1 MAEDVEAVAEDVEA
15 VLVVVVAED
24 VEEAVEEEEEVE
36 VEVLLVARFDRNWVR
51 DAVEITLNL
60 EDSTA
65 FSVSLLMAC
74 LIL

>member
-1 MAEDVEAVAEDVEA
+1 MAEDVEA

-24 VEEAVEEEEEVE
+24 VEEAVEEEVE
-36 VEVLLVARFDRNWVR
+36 VEVVVEEVLLVPRFDRNWVR